1 MRRHLGFPGNR
12 CQAAGGA
19 GRARVSPL
27 GSAPPPAPG
36 APRRLAGLGRAGPAA
51 PAPRGPQAGPAA
63 PGRSSRG
70 SGRAAAP
77 PAAEDLNYNKMPL
90 PTSSIMAGCLLSS
103 KCKAPKAH
111 SSRMTW
117 KHMCC
122 LVKSSPTPQNSQMF
136 LRCSSTAL
144 FCSTDL
150 QKHLFIHLKCH
161 GMESG

>member
-103 KCKAPKAH
+103 KAL
-111 SSRMTW
+111 M
-117 KHMCC
+117 M
-122 LVKSSPTPQNSQMF
+122 SP
-136 LRCSSTAL
+136 
-144 FCSTDL
+144 
-150 QKHLFIHLKCH
+150 
-161 GMESG
+161 

>member
-103 KCKAPKAH
+103 KEQ
-111 SSRMTW
+111 M
-117 KHMCC
+117 
-122 LVKSSPTPQNSQMF
+122 LVWAEIIRQKI
-136 LRCSSTAL
+136 AL
-144 FCSTDL
+144 
-150 QKHLFIHLKCH
+150 IHLQQLSICLQAVF
-161 GMESG
+161 

>member
-103 KCKAPKAH
+103 KVQKKDLLMLGSHLCSAVRRGKA
-111 SSRMTW
+111 
-117 KHMCC
+117 
-122 LVKSSPTPQNSQMF
+122 Q
-136 LRCSSTAL
+136 SSTLLPEISARHPRPTL
-144 FCSTDL
+144 A
-150 QKHLFIHLKCH
+150 
-161 GMESG
+161 E